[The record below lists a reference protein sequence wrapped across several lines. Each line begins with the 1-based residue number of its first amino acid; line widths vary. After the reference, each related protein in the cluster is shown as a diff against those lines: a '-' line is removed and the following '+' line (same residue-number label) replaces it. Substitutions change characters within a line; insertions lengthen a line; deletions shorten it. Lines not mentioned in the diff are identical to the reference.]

1 MKKDLIDNKRLTDL
15 FIKLASIKSP
25 SGDEKEIVEMVSV
38 MLEEIGI
45 KAEIDDSGKDYGSN
59 TGNITAF
66 MKGTACDGRQ
76 PIFLGAHL
84 DTVRIDGEIEPVI
97 ENGIIKNKY
106 DYILGG
112 DDKVAAAAIM
122 EALRTIKE
130 NSIPAGDIYIIFT
143 ISEEIGVVGA
153 KYVDPGS
160 IKARYGFV
168 FDAHGDIGT
177 IYNQAPFQDS
187 IDAVFTGRAAH
198 AGIEPE
204 KGINSIKAAAAA
216 ISRIESGRI
225 DSETTCNIGKI
236 SGGQARNIVPEET
249 RIMLEA
255 RSLDP
260 DKLKKI
266 TGKIVNDLKQASKD
280 TGTALDYKLYREYE
294 GFKIDTHEP
303 PLKAAF
309 KALKNLG
316 LEPVITSSG
325 GGSDINIFNSRGKRA
340 VNLSSGMENVH
351 TSSEYVKLEQ
361 LYLLARLVLEICTQI
376 IK

>member
-25 SGDEKEIVEMVSV
+25 SGDEKEIVETVSV

-266 TGKIVNDLKQASKD
+266 TGKIVNDLKQASRD

-294 GFKIDTHEP
+294 GFKIDNHEP

>member
-15 FIKLASIKSP
+15 FIRLAGIKSP
-25 SGDEKEIVEMVSV
+25 SGDEKEIVETVSG

-45 KAEIDDSGKDYGSN
+45 EAEIDDTGKDYGSN

-112 DDKVAAAAIM
+112 DDKVAAAAII

-130 NSIPAGDIYIIFT
+130 NSIPVGDIYIIFT

-153 KYVDPGS
+153 KYVDPGR

-177 IYNQAPFQDS
+177 IYNQAPYQDS
-187 IDAVFTGRAAH
+187 IDAGFTGRAAH

-204 KGINSIKAAAAA
+204 KGVNSIKAAAAA
-216 ISRIESGRI
+216 ISMIESGRI
-225 DSETTCNIGKI
+225 DNETTCNIGKI
-236 SGGQARNIVPEET
+236 SGGQARNIVPEKT
-249 RIMLEA
+249 KIMLEA

-260 DKLKKI
+260 EKLKEV
-266 TGKIVNDLKQASKD
+266 TRGMVDALEQASRD
-280 TGTALDYKLYREYE
+280 TGTRLDYKLYREYE
-294 GFKIDTHEP
+294 GFRIDIDEP
-303 PLKAAF
+303 PLRAAF
-309 KALKNLG
+309 NALKNLG

-325 GGSDINIFNSRGKRA
+325 GGSDINVFNSRGKRA

-351 TSSEYVKLEQ
+351 TSSEYVKLDQ
-361 LYLLARLVLEICTQI
+361 LYLLARLVLEICKQI